1 MHKFKITLSIFKKM
15 ILSPELAF
23 AEIKK
28 RGDFFILF
36 IFILL
41 SMSLVQIVYLS
52 QVDPT
57 WYGEYA
63 TRLLSDKMA
72 PDQISRMKK
81 YYQPEFLSYVQPI
94 VILFGYSLFWS
105 LQSLYLLIIAN
116 IKKADIIFSEWFALV
131 VWSSAPQI
139 FVALLSLL
147 NLSIGDNS
155 HLTEELIN
163 PINFAN
169 LFSIEP
175 SSSMYATLATTS
187 VFTFWSFY
195 LLLRGIKQWLSV
207 SWIGALVIAFAPVI
221 LIGYFLYS

>member
-1 MHKFKITLSIFKKM
+1 M
-15 ILSPELAF
+15 ILSPDLAF
-23 AEIKK
+23 AVIKK

-36 IFILL
+36 VFILL

-52 QVDPT
+52 QVDPA
-57 WYGEYA
+57 WYGDYA

-94 VILFGYSLFWS
+94 VIFFGYSLFWS
-105 LQSLYLLIIAN
+105 LQSLYLLIIGN

-169 LFSIEP
+169 LFSIDP
-175 SSSMYATLATTS
+175 SSTLYATLATTS
-187 VFTFWSFY
+187 VFTLWSFY

-207 SWIGALVIAFAPVI
+207 SWIGALLIAFAPVL
-221 LIGYFLYS
+221 LIGYFLY

>member
-1 MHKFKITLSIFKKM
+1 MNKFKITLSIFKEM
-15 ILSPELAF
+15 ILSPDLAF
-23 AEIKK
+23 AVIKK

-36 IFILL
+36 VFILL

-52 QVDPT
+52 QVDPA
-57 WYGEYA
+57 WYGDYA

-94 VILFGYSLFWS
+94 VIFFGYSLFWS
-105 LQSLYLLIIAN
+105 LQSLYLLIIGN

-169 LFSIEP
+169 LFSIDP
-175 SSSMYATLATTS
+175 SSTLYATLATTS
-187 VFTFWSFY
+187 VFTLWSFY

-207 SWIGALVIAFAPVI
+207 SWIGALLIAFAPVL
-221 LIGYFLYS
+221 LIGYFLY

>member
-1 MHKFKITLSIFKKM
+1 M
-15 ILSPELAF
+15 ILSPDLAF

-36 IFILL
+36 IFMLL
-41 SMSLVQIVYLS
+41 SMSLVQIAYLS
-52 QVDPT
+52 QVDPA
-57 WYGEYA
+57 WYSEYS

-94 VILFGYSLFWS
+94 IILFGYSLFWS
-105 LQSLYLLIIAN
+105 LQSLYLLIIGN

-131 VWSSAPQI
+131 VWSSAPLI
-139 FVALLSLL
+139 FSTLLSLL

-155 HLTEELIN
+155 HLTEESIN

-169 LFSIEP
+169 LFSIDP
-175 SSSMYATLATTS
+175 SSAMYATLATTS
-187 VFTFWSFY
+187 VFTLWSLY
-195 LLLRGIKQWLSV
+195 LLSRGIKQWLTV
-207 SWIGALVIAFAPVI
+207 SWTSALFVTFAPI
-221 LIGYFLYS
+221 LLIGYFLY

>member
-1 MHKFKITLSIFKKM
+1 MNKFKITLSIFKEI
-15 ILSPELAF
+15 ILSPDIAF

-36 IFILL
+36 ISILL

-52 QVDPT
+52 QVDPA
-57 WYGEYA
+57 WYGDYA

-94 VILFGYSLFWS
+94 VIFFGYSLFWS
-105 LQSLYLLIIAN
+105 LQSLYLLIIGN

-169 LFSIEP
+169 LFSIDP
-175 SSSMYATLATTS
+175 SSTLYATLATTS
-187 VFTFWSFY
+187 VFTLWSFY

-207 SWIGALVIAFAPVI
+207 SWIGALLIAFAPVL
-221 LIGYFLYS
+221 LIGYFLY